1 MLVEEIVSEQDVWQ
15 WCFESYLRNG
25 IKLRLPIAKN
35 HTQTYQWRFVKSITK
50 KFIEWKFN
58 QETCRKFIDIAV
70 SHSKELGV
78 LTKGLSVLHQHNMM
92 NICYAKLKQ
101 ESERSD
107 HTQKKLADTHIF
119 LNGLKTNDPKS
130 YLLKRP
136 HQKALPN
143 IISLYL
149 AKQITVEYMSI
160 SKLITNIL
168 NDLENTREDER
179 SILPTDASLYFS
191 RRKIF
196 ESHRDSEIV
205 REILQGGW

>member
-1 MLVEEIVSEQDVWQ
+1 MLVEEVVSEQDVWQ

-50 KFIEWKFN
+50 KFIEWEFN
-58 QETCRKFIDIAV
+58 QETCQKFIDIAV
-70 SHSKELGV
+70 NHSKELGV
-78 LTKGLSVLHQHNMM
+78 LNKGLSVLHQHNMM
-92 NICYAKLKQ
+92 NICYSKLKQ
-101 ESERSD
+101 ESEKSD
-107 HTQKKLADTHIF
+107 HTQKKLADTHAF
-119 LNGLKTNDPKS
+119 LNGLKTKDLKS

-143 IISLYL
+143 IITLYL

-160 SKLITNIL
+160 SRPMSDIL
-168 NDLENTREDER
+168 TELENTREDER
-179 SILPTDASLYFS
+179 SILPTDASLYLS

-196 ESHRDSEIV
+196 ESHRDSDIV
-205 REILQGGW
+205 REILQGGR